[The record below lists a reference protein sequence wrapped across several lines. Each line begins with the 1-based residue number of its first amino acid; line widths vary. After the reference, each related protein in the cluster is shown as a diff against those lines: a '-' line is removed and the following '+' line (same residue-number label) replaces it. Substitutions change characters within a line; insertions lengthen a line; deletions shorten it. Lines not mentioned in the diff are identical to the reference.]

1 MGKLFYIMGKSASG
15 KDSIYQKL
23 LENKEFHFKRLVIY
37 TTRPVREGERDGQ
50 EYYFVTEEIFQELKK
65 SRQNHRGQRRH
76 ETVCG
81 LWRYFT
87 ADNMELD
94 KHHYLGIGTLESYEQ
109 LKTYYGAEKLCPLY
123 IEVEDGE
130 RLKRAI
136 AREEL
141 QEKPQ
146 YEEMCRRFLSDAA
159 DFSEEHIQRAGIE
172 RRFQNTDLNS
182 CLRNI
187 ETYLKKYDIMSEQGF
202 KSSIFHVYM
211 KKWNLGNSR

>member
-50 EYYFVTEEIFQELKK
+50 EYYFVTEEIFQELKRAGK
-65 SRQNHRGQRRH
+65 IIEDRGY

-146 YEEMCRRFLSDAA
+146 YEKMEPWKPLKHEDAA
-159 DFSEEHIQRAGIE
+159 RLGEIRMFLG
-172 RRFQNTDLNS
+172 
-182 CLRNI
+182 LR
-187 ETYLKKYDIMSEQGF
+187 KYEVRS
-202 KSSIFHVYM
+202 
-211 KKWNLGNSR
+211 NPCSRSK